1 MLYIIPV
8 SPSIASTDYATRRAL
23 SAQPG
28 DVVLGRYRLIDA
40 IGHLR
45 GTSLWHGHD
54 DSNDRAVSIRLSPL
68 DSPVTA
74 ELRAAAT
81 RAASLN
87 DEHASRLLDIAND
100 RALDALVIV
109 TEFSKGLTL
118 ADILVI
124 ERGRPL
130 LTKDAVTIAHE
141 VSTLLLDAHSQGIFH
156 GSITPDS
163 VVVTLAGEVR
173 LSGLE
178 VDQVLNNHSPQH
190 DRERADVHAV
200 GAILYAGLT
209 GQWPDPI
216 DELETAGS
224 DFARQG
230 RTMRPSQVATGVS
243 PYLDELVAR
252 ALQPPHSPEVNNRFT
267 SMAAVE
273 SALAAWTPLAD
284 EAKPKP
290 AASSMKTTR
299 RGRRLKGLGIAVG
312 VLTIVSMFG
321 LALAL
326 GVGSEPLTKPKP
338 VKPAAPSA
346 SAKSVVKQ

>member
-1 MLYIIPV
+1 M

-28 DVVLGRYRLIDA
+28 NVVLGRYRLIDA

-54 DSNDRAVSIRLSPL
+54 DEHDRPVSIRLSPL

-118 ADILVI
+118 SDILVI

-130 LTKDAVTIAHE
+130 LTQDAVTIAHE
-141 VSTLLLDAHSQGIFH
+141 VSSLLLDAHSHGIFH

-163 VVVTLAGEVR
+163 VVVTLTGDVR

-190 DRERADVHAV
+190 DRERADIHAV
-200 GAILYAGLT
+200 GAILYAGLS

-224 DFARQG
+224 NFARQG
-230 RTMRPSQVATGVS
+230 KTMRPSQVATGVP
-243 PYLDELVAR
+243 PYLDQLVAR
-252 ALQPPHSPEVNNRFT
+252 ALQPPHAPEVKNRFT
-267 SMAAVE
+267 SMRDVE
-273 SALAAWTPLAD
+273 AALAAWTPPAPD
-284 EAKPKP
+284 ATDATDAKARPSQSP
-290 AASSMKTTR
+290 TR
-299 RGRRLKGLGIAVG
+299 ITKRARHLKGMGIALG
-312 VLTIVSMFG
+312 VLVIVSLVG

-326 GVGSEPLTKPKP
+326 GVGSEPLTKPVPHKSP
-338 VKPAAPSA
+338 VPSA
-346 SAKSVVKQ
+346 SASVSVK

>member
-1 MLYIIPV
+1 M

-28 DVVLGRYRLIDA
+28 DVVLGHYRLVDA

-54 DSNDRAVSIRLSPL
+54 DEGNRPVSIRLSPL

-81 RAASLN
+81 RAASLD

-130 LTKDAVTIAHE
+130 LTQDAVTIAHE
-141 VSTLLLDAHSQGIFH
+141 VSSLLLDAHSQGIFH

-163 VVVTLAGEVR
+163 VVVTLTGEVR

-178 VDQVLNNHSPQH
+178 VDQVLNNYSPQH

-224 DFARQG
+224 DFARQS
-230 RTMRPSQVATGVS
+230 RTVRPSQVATGVS

-252 ALQPPHSPEVNNRFT
+252 ALQPPHAPEAGDRFT
-267 SMAAVE
+267 SMAEVE
-273 SALAAWTPLAD
+273 SALAAWTPPATD
-284 EAKPKP
+284 AK
-290 AASSMKTTR
+290 AQASQSPRQSTKR
-299 RGRRLKGLGIAVG
+299 ARRLKGMGIALG
-312 VLTIVSMFG
+312 VLMTVSLFG

-326 GVGSEPLTKPKP
+326 GIGGEPLTKPVPHKSA
-338 VKPAAPSA
+338 VPSA
-346 SAKSVVKQ
+346 PASASVK

>member
-1 MLYIIPV
+1 V
-8 SPSIASTDYATRRAL
+8 SPSIASSDYVSTRARLART
-23 SAQPG
+23 G
-28 DVVLGRYRLIDA
+28 DVVLGRYRLVEA

-54 DSNDRAVSIRLSPL
+54 EHFDRPVSIRLAPL
-68 DSPVTA
+68 DSPITS
-74 ELRAAAT
+74 ELRSAAQ
-81 RAASLN
+81 RASRVD

-130 LTKDAVTIAHE
+130 STVDAVTIAHE
-141 VSTLLLDAHSQGIFH
+141 VALLLVDTHERGVYH
-156 GSITPDS
+156 GSITPDC
-163 VVVTLAGEVR
+163 VVVTLTGEVR

-178 VDQVLNNHSPQH
+178 VDEVLNNFSLEH
-190 DRERADVHAV
+190 DRALADVHSV

-224 DFARQG
+224 DFVRQG
-230 RTMRPSQVATGVS
+230 VTLRPGQVATGV
-243 PYLDELVAR
+243 PPDLDELVAR
-252 ALQPPHSPEVNNRFT
+252 TLQPPFAPEVSERLT
-267 SMAAVE
+267 SMKDVE
-273 SALAAWTPLAD
+273 AALAAWTV
-284 EAKPKP
+284 
-290 AASSMKTTR
+290 AASSAVSEPARPSLRGTR
-299 RGRRLKGLGIAVG
+299 RGRRLKGMGIALG
-312 VLTIVSMFG
+312 VLMSISLVG

-326 GVGSEPLTKPKP
+326 GVGSEPLNKAKPNVSP
-338 VKPAAPSA
+338 AAVKPSA
-346 SAKSVVKQ
+346 TK